1 MRSLSRTC
9 LAACGALALAV
20 GLSACGGRGGPEV
33 REARDQVGKLAG
45 ALDMYCLGQARYPE
59 SITDPAV
66 AGQLTNLVVG
76 LSFTDPW
83 GRPIGYASTGPG
95 NCEVWSAGP
104 DGLAGTPD
112 DIRVRRGAAAP

>member
-1 MRSLSRTC
+1 MKRISRMGRIVT
-9 LAACGALALAV
+9 AMLALAA
-20 GLSACGGRGGPEV
+20 GLTACGGGGGAEGRQARKQV
-33 REARDQVGKLAG
+33 EALAA
-45 ALDMYCLGQARYPE
+45 ALDFYCLGNARYPE
-59 SITDPAV
+59 SITDATV
-66 AGQLTNLVVG
+66 VGQLTNAAPG

-112 DIRVRRGAAAP
+112 DIRIRRGAAAP